1 MNERAWRGM
10 IAILCVSIP
19 IIILAQ
25 GENNASDADL
35 PRSGWAN
42 VDLTQY
48 CGKPIGDLID
58 ALGHDYKS
66 IEPVFDEISMVAF
79 KFKYDI
85 VWMTIYPD
93 EIEYCRKVYLTD
105 QKDYYDIHEIC
116 DYNDLKRERI
126 GRIYI
131 STSKERNVKPS
142 CARRTDS
149 VDSDVFILDIPN
161 YLGMPID
168 SILDDIG
175 HKPMKSKVQYTRR
188 PLIYGEIKYV
198 GCRFIY
204 SNGVSLA
211 LYFDSIIS
219 QPAGSTAVIRDVN
232 HFGNV
237 EVGTISVNVNCNTI
251 DSLRQSIR

>member
-1 MNERAWRGM
+1 MRNKVLAA
-10 IAILCVSIP
+10 IVILCLSNPV
-19 IIILAQ
+19 ILAAMNGNKTAEDTSGQ
-25 GENNASDADL
+25 
-35 PRSGWAN
+35 SGWAN

-58 ALGHDYKS
+58 ALGHDYKF
-66 IEPVFDEISMVAF
+66 IEPVFDEISLVAF
-79 KFKYDI
+79 KFRYDI
-85 VWMTIYPD
+85 FMMTIYPD

-126 GRIYI
+126 GRILI
-131 STSKERNVKPS
+131 RAFKERNGKPS

-168 SILDDIG
+168 SILNDIG
-175 HKPMKSKVQYTRR
+175 DKPMKSEVQYTRR
-188 PLIYGEIKYV
+188 PLIFGEIKYV
-198 GCRFIY
+198 ACHFEF
-204 SNGVSLA
+204 SNGVFLA
-211 LYFDSIIS
+211 LHFDSIIS